1 MKRFIKN
8 ALTIMVAAV
17 AFVSCNN
24 AAKMAE
30 LAEQVKITCNPAV
43 LEAIAG
49 NINADVTVNFPADY
63 FYPKARLTV
72 VPVLKYAGGE
82 VEGESFEYQG
92 QKVTENYKMVSKDG
106 ASINEHINFQF
117 KNGMEKSELVARATV
132 RYKGKTYK
140 FPEDIKIADG
150 CNTTY
155 MLVDKSGSYH
165 MMGDNYQ
172 EVIPEEVE
180 AQILYLINSA
190 DVRNAQLKSTD
201 IKGYQAA
208 VAEIMNDQRRSIKGT
223 DIVAYASPDGPE
235 AKNNTLSDK
244 RGASAEKAF
253 SKVAKDIETGAVNTK
268 SIGEDWEG
276 FQELVNASNIED
288 KDLILRVLSMYSDP
302 NVREREIKNMS
313 SVYKS
318 LANNILPELRRARF
332 ITNVE
337 YQNYTPEELTSLVNS
352 NIDVLDEE
360 ALLRAASLID
370 NPNAKQAIYKQA
382 INKYNSDRARYNS
395 AVYYENGDLAAANN
409 ALAAVKADEY
419 CFKNLKGILL
429 MQEGN
434 YVEASKIFAQS
445 DCENA
450 KANSAVIDILNGNY
464 KQASDKLAGTG
475 NSNEGLAFIL
485 SNQLDKAS
493 AALTEDCPCKAYQR
507 AIVAARKG
515 DAAKA
520 QSELKNASAN
530 EDLAKR
536 AATDIEFAKVK

>member
-1 MKRFIKN
+1 
-8 ALTIMVAAV
+8 MVAAV

-235 AKNNTLSDK
+235 IKNNTLSDK

-288 KDLILRVLSMYSDP
+288 KDLILRRSFML
-302 NVREREIKNMS
+302 
-313 SVYKS
+313 
-318 LANNILPELRRARF
+318 
-332 ITNVE
+332 
-337 YQNYTPEELTSLVNS
+337 
-352 NIDVLDEE
+352 
-360 ALLRAASLID
+360 
-370 NPNAKQAIYKQA
+370 
-382 INKYNSDRARYNS
+382 
-395 AVYYENGDLAAANN
+395 
-409 ALAAVKADEY
+409 
-419 CFKNLKGILL
+419 
-429 MQEGN
+429 
-434 YVEASKIFAQS
+434 
-445 DCENA
+445 
-450 KANSAVIDILNGNY
+450 
-464 KQASDKLAGTG
+464 
-475 NSNEGLAFIL
+475 
-485 SNQLDKAS
+485 
-493 AALTEDCPCKAYQR
+493 QR
-507 AIVAARKG
+507 P
-515 DAAKA
+515 
-520 QSELKNASAN
+520 
-530 EDLAKR
+530 
-536 AATDIEFAKVK
+536 